1 MSIHNLDKLFRPSAI
16 AVIGASERPGR
27 IGTALMDNLVRGEFK
42 GRLYPVNPGYR
53 QIMGLPA
60 TAAVRD
66 IGAPIDLALI
76 AVPINQVPEIIG
88 QCVASKVPAA
98 IIISAGGKETGAA
111 GQAIEARIA
120 QAAAGKIRILGP
132 NCLGIMV
139 PGFRLNASFAAG
151 MPNVGN
157 LAFAS
162 QSGGVCAA
170 ILDVS
175 FKEGLG
181 FSHFISVGSMLDVDF
196 GDVLD
201 YLGRDPAAKSI
212 LLYIEQLSNIRRFM
226 SAARAVSRIK
236 PIIVL
241 KAGSSPAG
249 AQAAA
254 SHTGALAG
262 EDAVYDTAFKRA
274 GVIRVRSIEELFDC
288 AELMAKQPRP
298 AGRRMAVITNGGGPG
313 VMAIDAMARYGL
325 EPATLSTAT
334 IEALNGVLP
343 PYWSHQNPV
352 DILGDADAER
362 YAKAVTILSKEG
374 GLHGL
379 MLILAPQALIDPLHV
394 AQALAPL
401 LKGLSYPVVAVWMGG
416 RDIAPAVQF
425 LNDAG
430 IATYTTPERAV
441 QALTYMAQHTR
452 NLAMAMEIPP
462 RLQRRLDFDRQRVQ
476 DIIDRTDLSDGRF
489 LTETLT
495 KEILQ
500 AYRIPVTATERADT
514 AQAAA
519 AAAAKIGWPV
529 ALKILSPDISH
540 KTDADGVQLDLRSTA
555 EVLTAYERIMAGAK
569 RYNDKAMIEGVSVQP
584 YLAHPD
590 YELLMG
596 IKRDQAFGPVI
607 VFGLGGIF
615 TEVLRERAL
624 GLPPLNRL
632 LIRRLMEE
640 TRVFRLLQGYRNRP
654 AADMAALEDMLLQ
667 LSQLAIDFPEIA
679 ELDINPVIVKD
690 SRPIAVDARIL
701 LRPAPKPSPLHL
713 IISPYPAQYELCTTA
728 RDGRHLLI
736 RPIQPEDAGLF
747 VELFKTLSP
756 TSVYYRFFR
765 HMKEL
770 SAEMLAMLTQIDYD
784 RHMALVALDV
794 SSTPEKMLGVARIIT
809 DPTGEHAE
817 FSIMVGDPWQGQGV
831 GAQLL
836 LNLLKAAK
844 QQGMERIWGTVLP
857 ENTHMQRL
865 GKKCGFTIKY
875 NNEEGA
881 FDLTIDLKEAELE
894 D

>member
-27 IGTALMDNLVRGEFK
+27 IGTALMDNLIRGEFK
-42 GRLYPVNPGYR
+42 GRLYPINPGYSE
-53 QIMGLPA
+53 IMGLPA
-60 TAAVRD
+60 DANINNVD
-66 IGAPIDLALI
+66 APIDLALI
-76 AVPINQVPEIIG
+76 AVPITQVPEVIG
-88 QCVASKVPAA
+88 QCVAAKVPTA
-98 IIISAGGKETGAA
+98 IIISAGGKETGTA
-111 GQAIEARIA
+111 GQAIEVQIEK
-120 QAAAGKIRILGP
+120 AAAGRIRILGP

-139 PGFRLNASFAAG
+139 PGFKLNASFAAS

-157 LAFAS
+157 LAFVS

-181 FSHFISVGSMLDVDF
+181 FSHFVSVGSMLDVDF
-196 GDVLD
+196 GDILD

-325 EPATLSTAT
+325 EPATLSAAT
-334 IEALNGVLP
+334 IGALNGVLP
-343 PYWSHQNPV
+343 PYWSHHNPV

-362 YAKAVTILSKEG
+362 YAQAVTILNKEE

-379 MLILAPQALIDPLHV
+379 MIILAPQALINPLHV
-394 AQALAPL
+394 AQGLAPL
-401 LKGLSYPVVAVWMGG
+401 LKGLAYPVVAVWMGG
-416 RDIAPAVQF
+416 RNITAGVQF
-425 LNDAG
+425 LNDTG

-462 RLQRRLDFDRQRVQ
+462 SLERRLHFDQQKVRT
-476 DIIDRTDLSDGRF
+476 IIDQADLGDGRF
-489 LTETLT
+489 LTETLA

-500 AYRIPVTATERADT
+500 AYGMPVTKTERADS

-519 AAAAKIGWPV
+519 AAAERIGWPV

-555 EVLTAYERIMAGAK
+555 EVHAAYERIMAGAR
-569 RYNDKAMIEGVSVQP
+569 RYNDKALIEGVSVQP

-615 TEVLRERAL
+615 TEVLHERAL

-640 TRVFRLLQGYRNRP
+640 TRVFKLLQGYRNRP
-654 AADMAALEDMLLQ
+654 PADIAFLEEMLLQ
-667 LSQLAIDFPEIA
+667 LSQLAVDFPEIA
-679 ELDINPVIVKD
+679 ELDINPVIVKNGK
-690 SRPIAVDARIL
+690 PTAVDARIL
-701 LRPAPKPSPLHL
+701 LRPAPQPSPLHL
-713 IISPYPAQYELCTTA
+713 IISPYPAQYEICSTTKG
-728 RDGRHLLI
+728 GRHLFI
-736 RPIQPEDAGLF
+736 RPIQPEDAALF
-747 VELFKTLSP
+747 IELFKTLSP

-765 HMKEL
+765 HMKTL

-784 RHMALVALDV
+784 RHMALVAIDA
-794 SSTPEKMLGVARIIT
+794 SFAPEKMLGVARIIT
-809 DPTGEHAE
+809 DPTGEHNE

-836 LNLLKAAK
+836 INLLKVAK
-844 QQGMERIWGTVLP
+844 QQGMDRIWGTVLP
-857 ENTHMQRL
+857 ENTQMQRL

-881 FDLTIDLKEAELE
+881 FDLTIDLREAELE